1 MSGLPRQTNV
11 GHGAV
16 TPEQLAQTAASIA
29 TLGVELRYLKESNET
44 LSKAVAKLGEQVDR
58 LEQAA
63 DLGKGA
69 WWMALKL
76 GGLLMLVVSSGAWM
90 YEHFPKK

>member
-1 MSGLPRQTNV
+1 MAEYPQQTNKGRV
-11 GHGAV
+11 V
-16 TPEQLAQTAASIA
+16 TPEQIAATAASISA
-29 TLGVELRYLKESNET
+29 LSVELRYLKESTEK
-44 LSKAVAKLGEQVDR
+44 LHCAVDKLGDQVDR

-76 GGLLMLVVSSGAWM
+76 GGLLMLVASSSAWL
-90 YEHFPKK
+90 YEHFPTK

>member
-1 MSGLPRQTNV
+1 MAEIPHQTNK
-11 GHGAV
+11 GRAV
-16 TPEQLAQTAASIA
+16 TPEQLATTSASIA
-29 TLGVELRYLKESNET
+29 SLSVELRYLKESTER
-44 LSKAVAKLGEQVDR
+44 LHSAVDKLGGQVDR

-76 GGLLMLVVSSGAWM
+76 GGFLMLVASSAAWV
-90 YEHFPKK
+90 YEHLPTK